1 MKYNQNPQE
10 RTPSTDPG
18 TRTTNSHELPLPPAP
33 KTGMGRSLIYYCTQN
48 LLRMDSGPHFVLGAH
63 ASDCRQRPS
72 EAPQPGDRETRSWA
86 TKGPLSPHGHEDR
99 CGTTHIFSSERASSK
114 YSLSTCQSDRLHGC
128 SSRLNVQDPSTATGP
143 RSPALRRQRRAA
155 DVVTYL
161 DSRLG
166 QAFCKSFK
174 P

>member
-86 TKGPLSPHGHEDR
+86 TKGP
-99 CGTTHIFSSERASSK
+99 C
-114 YSLSTCQSDRLHGC
+114 
-128 SSRLNVQDPSTATGP
+128 P
-143 RSPALRRQRRAA
+143 RMDTRTDAGQL
-155 DVVTYL
+155 TYL
-161 DSRLG
+161 VVNARRVSTRSARVS
-166 QAFCKSFK
+166 QIACTVVAHA
-174 P
+174 